1 MLRLEEHHA
10 KAEGSVAS
18 PAKGQQVWRLKTRAG
33 REESGV
39 TAEVAER
46 KEETEGAAGRAW
58 WQQGDFGF

>member
-1 MLRLEEHHA
+1 MLRSEENHG

-18 PAKGQQVWRLKTRAG
+18 PAKGQRVRRLKTRAG
-33 REESGV
+33 RESGV

-58 WQQGDFGF
+58 WQQGDFGV

>member
-1 MLRLEEHHA
+1 MPRSEEHHE

-46 KEETEGAAGRAW
+46 KETEGAAGRAC